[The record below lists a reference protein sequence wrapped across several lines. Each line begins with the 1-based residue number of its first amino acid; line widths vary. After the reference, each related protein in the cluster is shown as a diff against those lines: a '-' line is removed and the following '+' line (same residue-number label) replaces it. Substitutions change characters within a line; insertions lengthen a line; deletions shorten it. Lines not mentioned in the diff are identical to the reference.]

1 MQFTATEP
9 QQLDTIAELLQQ
21 ALHLAPDHP
30 TLNRSYLSWKYY
42 EAGPSWAGSRSYV
55 LAKNGHILTHAAI
68 WPVQLRLSGG
78 IRSGIGFGD
87 WAASEEQPG
96 VGLLLLKKLL
106 KLDSFVLVTGGAE
119 ITRQILPRMGFQHW
133 ADRSV
138 YARVLRPLRQL
149 STRTSHAG
157 WKEPLRVAR
166 NLAWSLP
173 RPVSAGSWT
182 AHVAVPDDQILSLAQ
197 EQAGSIHKAE
207 FVHFILRCPTAAFQY
222 LVLRKGGVPQ
232 GYAILGVVGGQGRI
246 ADLRIASKEQENWN
260 AVVGV
265 VLKEFAKNA
274 AVCEVMAIGSIPTLD
289 KALCANGF
297 RLRDRRPLTVFDS
310 QGHLLREPVPHL
322 GMLEDDSSFL
332 YYADSPYL
340 T

>member
-1 MQFTATEP
+1 MRFTATDP
-9 QQLDTIAELLQQ
+9 QQLDTITELLQR

-30 TLNRSYLSWKYY
+30 TLDRSYLNWKYY
-42 EAGPSWAGSRSYV
+42 EAGPSWDGSRSYV
-55 LAKNGHILTHAAI
+55 LAENGRILTHAAI
-68 WPVQLRLSGG
+68 WPVQLRLSDG

-96 VGLLLLKKLL
+96 IGLLLLKKLL
-106 KLDSFVLVTGGAE
+106 ALDSFVLVTGGAE

-138 YARVLRPLRQL
+138 YARVLRPFRQL
-149 STRTSHAG
+149 STRTSHVG
-157 WKEPLRVAR
+157 WREPLRLAR

-173 RPVSAGSWT
+173 PSASIDAWT
-182 AHVAVPDDQILSLAQ
+182 AQAAVPDDQILSLAQ
-197 EQAGSIHKAE
+197 EQSGSLYKAE

-222 LVLRKGGVPQ
+222 LILCKGGVPQ
-232 GYAILGVVGGQGRI
+232 GYAILGVVGRQGRI
-246 ADLRIASKEQENWN
+246 ADLRIASEEQKDWN

-265 VLKEFAKNA
+265 VLKEFAKNES
-274 AVCEVMAIGSIPTLD
+274 VCEVMAIGSVPALD

-297 RLRDRRPLTVFDS
+297 RLRDRRPLIVFDS
-310 QGHLLREPVPHL
+310 QGRLWQESIPHL